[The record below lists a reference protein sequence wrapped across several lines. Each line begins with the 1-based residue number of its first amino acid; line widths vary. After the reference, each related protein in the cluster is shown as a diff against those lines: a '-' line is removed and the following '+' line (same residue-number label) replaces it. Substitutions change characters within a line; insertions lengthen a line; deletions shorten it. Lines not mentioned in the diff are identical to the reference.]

1 MKKSIL
7 AVLSLAV
14 GLLAALPAQ
23 AGQQDFE
30 LVNKTGFVIAKVFV
44 SESTKATWEDDVLGE
59 HTFAEDA
66 SRVITFSGYADTV
79 CKFDVRIVDPEENTY
94 DVAGLDLCK
103 TQRVT
108 FGMRGDAVVYL
119 PE

>member
-1 MKKSIL
+1 MKKSVL

-14 GLLAALPAQ
+14 GLVAALPAQ

-44 SESTKATWEDDVLGE
+44 SEATKATWEDDVLGE
-59 HTFAEDA
+59 GVLGDED

-79 CKFDVRIVDPEENTY
+79 CKFDVRVVDPEENTF

-103 TQRVT
+103 TQKVT
-108 FGMRGDAVVYL
+108 FGMRDGKVVYVA
-119 PE
+119 E

>member
-1 MKKSIL
+1 MNKSVL

-14 GLLAALPAQ
+14 SLVAALPAQ

-44 SESTKATWEDDVLGE
+44 SESAKASWEEDVLGE
-59 HTFAEDA
+59 GVLGEDE
-66 SRVITFSGYADTV
+66 SRVITFDGYADTV

-94 DVAGLDLCK
+94 DVAGLDLCT
-103 TQRVT
+103 TQKVT
-108 FGMRGDAVVYL
+108 FGMRGKAVVYL